1 MRGEVLTEVADVVMK
16 QLICTGNIPHQE
28 PRSLSCQFFPS
39 LVGLSS
45 STNLQIFTFKP

>member
-1 MRGEVLTEVADVVMK
+1 MRGEVLTEVADVVIK
-16 QLICTGNIPHQE
+16 QLICAGNIPE
-28 PRSLSCQFFPS
+28 PRSLSHQFSPS